1 MSVTRKGASL
11 EKSVVRTAKLVV
23 RYTAEEKAA
32 ARARA
37 IASRCPLAVYVREAS
52 LGRTRR
58 PTARNANAEII
69 RALASAG
76 NALRGLARA
85 DHVASMPELV
95 SEARNAISV
104 VSDAIELIGA
114 SRARGMR

>member
-1 MSVTRKGASL
+1 MSVIRKGVGR
-11 EKSVVRTAKLVV
+11 EKSGGRTVKLVV
-23 RYTAEEKAA
+23 RYTAGEKAA

-58 PTARNANAEII
+58 PTARNANAEVI

-76 NALRGLARA
+76 NALRELAKA
-85 DHVASMPELV
+85 DHIASMPELI
-95 SEARNAISV
+95 SEARSAISI
-104 VSDAIELIGA
+104 VSDAIDSIGA
-114 SRARGMR
+114 NRTRGVQ